1 MIACRAML
9 DVSRALARY
18 LSRLL
23 NAERRERG
31 APTPQPRADLLSAGG
46 ARVALVP
53 GGPRCD
59 RADVGLWPLP
69 GDRYR
74 YLDEVIEVLDSQA
87 PDLHD
92 VLQRAKGNGLTH
104 LVLDAKTVPL

>member
-1 MIACRAML
+1 M
-9 DVSRALARY
+9 
-18 LSRLL
+18 
-23 NAERRERG
+23 
-31 APTPQPRADLLSAGG
+31 
-46 ARVALVP
+46 
-53 GGPRCD
+53 
-59 RADVGLWPLP
+59 GLWPLP